1 MKIFLFLFIIAFF
14 NKSHAQIY
22 SKCNIIKNQQELHVV
37 DYEKVKCLAVNSTK
51 KNTIIYTF
59 GIWCKP
65 CIYHLPQALGLE
77 LNYETD
83 VYVLIIDPENS
94 SLVTRAINFFKEY
107 DEKYKLQTKIL
118 LLQDF
123 EGKRSRSKKYKSFLA
138 KITPSNFENINDMS
152 KYIVLN
158 NKGETIMVTNWK
170 DSKDDPDWSDD
181 GPLLR
186 RLVIPLLTKKNVL
199 EDTSSDDQ

>member
-1 MKIFLFLFIIAFF
+1 MFGGQFK
-14 NKSHAQIY
+14 
-22 SKCNIIKNQQELHVV
+22 
-37 DYEKVKCLAVNSTK
+37 K